1 MFLIK
6 KILVSFETL
15 WYFKGSFMEKS
26 CNSKKLSET
35 PLNFFQGLSTYN
47 REATIFFPKFEF
59 LANELLKISVSNM
72 FNNIYIFYEF
82 INLWKCSKI
91 LSLKKCSEELLITNK
106 SANKV

>member
-72 FNNIYIFYEF
+72 FNNIYIFYQF
-82 INLWKCSKI
+82 IILWKCSKI
-91 LSLKKCSEELLITNK
+91 LSLEKCSEELLITKK